1 MNLIDEIVSK
11 WSDVAFILEEDV
23 SNDPFVN
30 AAKKRLS
37 ASLGDKL
44 RNDAE
49 LQNKADELGI
59 NKDFT
64 PKGYIEARKDA
75 FKNLNISQPV
85 TDKVKKAAQILKAI
99 TNSSGGQNWNTLRR
113 MVDDNQTDG
122 MSYNEILR
130 MKDFIDSQ
138 DLRYMYDPSIKL
150 AKKNTLKFGNKMDK
164 EGNLD
169 DTNFDMNNITD
180 RHLKQWLSGGERK
193 FNFTEDEAY
202 IEVKRGILNKYLM
215 SSYGIQLDI
224 PNFSLGNKKVKDALL
239 INFTSAFRCP
249 AWNECLLKHAC
260 YARNSEGTYYNNE
273 KIGNDKKHL
282 MWEAGHND
290 PHLMKLIIDMLK
302 AYVVD
307 YGSVKQEVADTIK
320 ANKADSEFTSF
331 LEKIGGRFNINT
343 FAQLDYRDMP
353 GSILEIL
360 KNHTRVRDIRLN
372 ENGDFI
378 AQWLLDEFDKVAGD
392 FRLIGV
398 NTAAYSCRNLNFEG
412 IKNIIIN
419 ASRIT
424 MKGSAIAR
432 YFYALP
438 AAMYDAFEDTYN
450 GTNISNGFNAISRK
464 PMPLYSID
472 SAGNKV
478 PNGNY
483 YYKCPCGRSDFSIN
497 GKQLKEVNCYQ
508 CHLCYEATDEEMLNK
523 LNSTGGKY
531 IVFVK
536 AHGIKSNLLNNK
548 REQSVAKTVGVSKN
562 YDFGKA
568 DDGNAYGSEGMDIDS
583 DTIHESIEQK
593 SGLGQNE
600 AYGLITNNAIH
611 SINEHLNGIFV
622 NGVDSMN
629 EQKKIFWNN
638 FNRLLND

>member
-1 MNLIDEIVSK
+1 MNLIDEIVDK

-23 SNDPFVN
+23 SNDPFVK

-37 ASLGDKL
+37 ASLDDKL
-44 RNDAE
+44 RTDTE

-64 PKGYIEARKDA
+64 SKGYIEAKKDA
-75 FKNLNISQPV
+75 FKNLNISQSV
-85 TDKVKKAAQILKAI
+85 TDKVKKVVSILKAI
-99 TNSSGGQNWNTLRR
+99 TNSTGGQNWNTLRR
-113 MVDDNQTDG
+113 MVDDNQTGG

-130 MKDFIDSQ
+130 MKDFIDSN

-150 AKKNTLKFGNKMDK
+150 AKKSTLKFGNKMDK

-180 RHLKQWLSGGERK
+180 SHLKRWLSGGERK
-193 FNFTEDEAY
+193 SNFTEDEAY

-224 PNFSLGNKKVKDALL
+224 PNLSLGNRKVKDALL

-249 AWNECLLKHAC
+249 AWNECLLKHSC
-260 YARNSEGTYYNNE
+260 YARNSEGMYYHNE
-273 KIGNDKKHL
+273 KVGNDKKHL

-290 PHLMKLIIDMLK
+290 PQLMKLIIDMLK

-307 YGSVKQEVADTIK
+307 YGSVKQEIADIIK
-320 ANKADSEFTSF
+320 SNKTDSEFASF
-331 LEKIGGRFNINT
+331 LEKIGGRFNINA

-360 KNHTRVRDIRLN
+360 KSHTRVHDIRLN

-438 AAMYDAFEDTYN
+438 TAMYDAFEDTYN
-450 GTNISNGFNAISRK
+450 GTNINNGPNVISRK
-464 PMPLYSID
+464 PMPLYSVD
-472 SAGNKV
+472 ASGNKV

-483 YYKCPCGRSDFSIN
+483 YYKCPCGRSDFSVN
-497 GKQLKEVNCYQ
+497 GKPLKEVNCYQ
-508 CHLCYEATDEEMLNK
+508 CHLCYEAPDAEMLNK
-523 LNSTGGKY
+523 LNSTRGKY

-536 AHGIKSNLLNNK
+536 AHGIKANLLNNK
-548 REQSVAKTVGVSKN
+548 REQYVAKTLGVSKN

-568 DDGNAYGSEGMDIDS
+568 DDGHVDN
-583 DTIHESIEQK
+583 TIHENIEHQD
-593 SGLGQNE
+593 GLDQNE

-611 SINEHLNGIFV
+611 SINEHLNGIFT

-638 FNRLLND
+638 FNRLVND

>member
-1 MNLIDEIVSK
+1 MNLIDKIIDK
-11 WSDVAFILEEDV
+11 WSDVAFTLEEDV
-23 SNDPFVN
+23 SNDPFIK

-64 PKGYIEARKDA
+64 PKGYLEARKDA
-75 FKNLNISQPV
+75 FKNLNISQSV
-85 TDKVKKAAQILKAI
+85 TDKVKKVIQILKAI

-150 AKKNTLKFGNKMDK
+150 AKKSTLKFGNKMDN

-193 FNFTEDEAY
+193 LKFTEDEAY

-224 PNFSLGNKKVKDALL
+224 PNLSLGNKKVKDALL

-260 YARNSEGTYYNNE
+260 YARNSEVLYYNNE
-273 KIGNDKKHL
+273 KLGNDKKHL

-290 PHLMKLIIDMLK
+290 PQLMKLIIDMLK

-307 YGSVKQEVADTIK
+307 YGSVKQEIADIIK
-320 ANKADSEFTSF
+320 SNKTDSEFASF

-343 FAQLDYRDMP
+343 FAQIDYKDMP

-360 KNHTRVRDIRLN
+360 KSHTRVRDIRLN

-438 AAMYDAFEDTYN
+438 SAMYDAFEDTYN
-450 GTNISNGFNAISRK
+450 GTNISNGFNVISRK

-483 YYKCPCGRSDFSIN
+483 YYKCPCGRSDFSMN

-568 DDGNAYGSEGMDIDS
+568 DDSPVDN
-583 DTIHESIEQK
+583 TIHENIEHQD
-593 SGLGQNE
+593 GLDQNE

-622 NGVDSMN
+622 NGIDSMN

-638 FNRLLND
+638 LNKLVND

>member
-1 MNLIDEIVSK
+1 
-11 WSDVAFILEEDV
+11 
-23 SNDPFVN
+23 
-30 AAKKRLS
+30 
-37 ASLGDKL
+37 
-44 RNDAE
+44 
-49 LQNKADELGI
+49 
-59 NKDFT
+59 
-64 PKGYIEARKDA
+64 
-75 FKNLNISQPV
+75 
-85 TDKVKKAAQILKAI
+85 
-99 TNSSGGQNWNTLRR
+99 
-113 MVDDNQTDG
+113 
-122 MSYNEILR
+122 
-130 MKDFIDSQ
+130 
-138 DLRYMYDPSIKL
+138 
-150 AKKNTLKFGNKMDK
+150 
-164 EGNLD
+164 
-169 DTNFDMNNITD
+169 
-180 RHLKQWLSGGERK
+180 
-193 FNFTEDEAY
+193 
-202 IEVKRGILNKYLM
+202 M

-260 YARNSEGTYYNNE
+260 YARNTEGMYYHNE

-290 PHLMKLIIDMLK
+290 PQLMKLIIDMLK

-398 NTAAYSCRNLNFEG
+398 NTAAYSCRNLNFER

-419 ASRIT
+419 ASRVT

-438 AAMYDAFEDTYN
+438 SAMYDAFEDTYN
-450 GTNISNGFNAISRK
+450 GTNISNGFNVISRK
-464 PMPLYSID
+464 PMLLYSID

-483 YYKCPCGRSDFSIN
+483 YYKCPCGRSDFSMN

-548 REQSVAKTVGVSKN
+548 RELHVAKTVGVSKN

-568 DDGNAYGSEGMDIDS
+568 DDGNAYGSEGMEIDS

-622 NGVDSMN
+622 NGIDSMN

-638 FNRLLND
+638 LNKLVND

>member
-1 MNLIDEIVSK
+1 MNLIDEIVDK

-23 SNDPFVN
+23 SNDPFVK

-37 ASLGDKL
+37 ASLDDKL
-44 RNDAE
+44 RTDTE

-64 PKGYIEARKDA
+64 SKGYIEAKKDA
-75 FKNLNISQPV
+75 FKNLNISQSV
-85 TDKVKKAAQILKAI
+85 TDKVKKVVSILKAI
-99 TNSSGGQNWNTLRR
+99 TNSTGGQNWNTLRR
-113 MVDDNQTDG
+113 MVDDNQTGG

-130 MKDFIDSQ
+130 MKDFIDSN

-150 AKKNTLKFGNKMDK
+150 AKKSTLKFGNKMDK

-180 RHLKQWLSGGERK
+180 SHLKRWLSGGERK
-193 FNFTEDEAY
+193 SNFTEDEAY

-224 PNFSLGNKKVKDALL
+224 PNLSLGNRKVKDALL

-249 AWNECLLKHAC
+249 AWNECLLKHSC
-260 YARNSEGTYYNNE
+260 YARNSEGMYYHNE
-273 KIGNDKKHL
+273 KVGNDKKHL

-290 PHLMKLIIDMLK
+290 PQLMKLIIDMLK

-307 YGSVKQEVADTIK
+307 YGSVKQEIADIIK
-320 ANKADSEFTSF
+320 SNKTDSEFASF
-331 LEKIGGRFNINT
+331 LEKIGGRFNINA

-360 KNHTRVRDIRLN
+360 KSHTRVRDIRLN

-438 AAMYDAFEDTYN
+438 TAMYDAFEDTYN
-450 GTNISNGFNAISRK
+450 GTNINNGPNVISRK
-464 PMPLYSID
+464 PMPLYSVD
-472 SAGNKV
+472 ASGNKV

-483 YYKCPCGRSDFSIN
+483 YYKCPCGRSDFSVN
-497 GKQLKEVNCYQ
+497 GKPLKEVNCYQ
-508 CHLCYEATDEEMLNK
+508 CHLCYEAPDAEMLNK
-523 LNSTGGKY
+523 LNSTRGKY

-536 AHGIKSNLLNNK
+536 AHGIKANLLNNK
-548 REQSVAKTVGVSKN
+548 REQYVAKTVGVSKN

-568 DDGNAYGSEGMDIDS
+568 DYGHVDN
-583 DTIHESIEQK
+583 TIHENIEHQD
-593 SGLGQNE
+593 GLDQNE

-611 SINEHLNGIFV
+611 SINEHLNGIFT

-638 FNRLLND
+638 FNRLVND

>member
-1 MNLIDEIVSK
+1 MNLIDEIVDK

-23 SNDPFVN
+23 SNDPFVK

-37 ASLGDKL
+37 ASLDDKL
-44 RNDAE
+44 RTDTE

-64 PKGYIEARKDA
+64 SKGYIEAKKDA
-75 FKNLNISQPV
+75 FKNLNISQSV
-85 TDKVKKAAQILKAI
+85 TDKVKKVVSILKAI
-99 TNSSGGQNWNTLRR
+99 TNSTGGQNWNTLRR
-113 MVDDNQTDG
+113 MVDDNQTGG

-130 MKDFIDSQ
+130 MKDFIDSN

-150 AKKNTLKFGNKMDK
+150 AKKSTLKFGNKMDK

-180 RHLKQWLSGGERK
+180 SHLKRWLSGGERK
-193 FNFTEDEAY
+193 SNFTEDEAY

-215 SSYGIQLDI
+215 SYYGIQLDI
-224 PNFSLGNKKVKDALL
+224 PNLSLGNRKVKDALL

-249 AWNECLLKHAC
+249 AWNECLLKHSC
-260 YARNSEGTYYNNE
+260 YARNSEGMYYHNE
-273 KIGNDKKHL
+273 KVGNDKKHL

-290 PHLMKLIIDMLK
+290 PQLMKLIIDMLK

-307 YGSVKQEVADTIK
+307 YGSVKQEIADIIK
-320 ANKADSEFTSF
+320 SNKTDSEFASF
-331 LEKIGGRFNINT
+331 LEKIGGRFNINA

-360 KNHTRVRDIRLN
+360 KSHTRVRDIRLN

-438 AAMYDAFEDTYN
+438 TAMYDAFEDTYN
-450 GTNISNGFNAISRK
+450 GTNINNGPNVISRK
-464 PMPLYSID
+464 PMPLYSVD
-472 SAGNKV
+472 ASGNKV

-483 YYKCPCGRSDFSIN
+483 YYKCPCGRSDFSVN
-497 GKQLKEVNCYQ
+497 GKPLKEVNCYQ
-508 CHLCYEATDEEMLNK
+508 CHLCYEAPDAEMLNK
-523 LNSTGGKY
+523 LNSTRGKY

-536 AHGIKSNLLNNK
+536 AHGIKANLLNNK
-548 REQSVAKTVGVSKN
+548 REQYVAKTVGVSKN

-568 DDGNAYGSEGMDIDS
+568 DYGHVDN
-583 DTIHESIEQK
+583 TIHENIEHQD
-593 SGLGQNE
+593 GLDQNE

-611 SINEHLNGIFV
+611 SINEHLNGIFT

-638 FNRLLND
+638 FNRLVND

>member
-1 MNLIDEIVSK
+1 MNLIDEIVDK

-23 SNDPFVN
+23 SNDPFVK

-37 ASLGDKL
+37 ASLDDKL
-44 RNDAE
+44 RTDTE

-64 PKGYIEARKDA
+64 SKGYIEAKKDA
-75 FKNLNISQPV
+75 FKNLNISQSV
-85 TDKVKKAAQILKAI
+85 TDKVKKVVSILKAI
-99 TNSSGGQNWNTLRR
+99 TNSTGGQNWNTLRR
-113 MVDDNQTDG
+113 MVDDNQTGG

-130 MKDFIDSQ
+130 MKDFIDSN

-150 AKKNTLKFGNKMDK
+150 AKKSTLKFGNKMDK

-180 RHLKQWLSGGERK
+180 SHLKRWLSGGERK
-193 FNFTEDEAY
+193 SNFTEDEAY

-224 PNFSLGNKKVKDALL
+224 PNLSLGNRKVKDALL

-249 AWNECLLKHAC
+249 AWNECLLKHSC
-260 YARNSEGTYYNNE
+260 YARNSEGMYYHNE
-273 KIGNDKKHL
+273 KVGNDKKHL

-290 PHLMKLIIDMLK
+290 PQLMKLIIDMLK

-307 YGSVKQEVADTIK
+307 YGSVKQEIADIIK
-320 ANKADSEFTSF
+320 SNKTDSEFASF
-331 LEKIGGRFNINT
+331 LEKIGGRFNINA

-360 KNHTRVRDIRLN
+360 KSHTRVRDIRLN

-438 AAMYDAFEDTYN
+438 TAMYDAFEDTYN
-450 GTNISNGFNAISRK
+450 GTNINNGPNVISRK
-464 PMPLYSID
+464 PMPLYSVD
-472 SAGNKV
+472 AYGNKV

-483 YYKCPCGRSDFSIN
+483 YYKCPCGRSDFSVN
-497 GKQLKEVNCYQ
+497 GKPLKEVNCYQ
-508 CHLCYEATDEEMLNK
+508 CHLCYEAPDAEMLNK
-523 LNSTGGKY
+523 LNSTRGKY

-536 AHGIKSNLLNNK
+536 AHGIKANLLNNK
-548 REQSVAKTVGVSKN
+548 REQYVAKTVGVSKN

-568 DDGNAYGSEGMDIDS
+568 DYGHVDN
-583 DTIHESIEQK
+583 TIHENIEHQD
-593 SGLGQNE
+593 GLDQNE

-611 SINEHLNGIFV
+611 SINEHLNGIFT

-638 FNRLLND
+638 FNRLVND

>member
-1 MNLIDEIVSK
+1 MNLIDEIVDK

-23 SNDPFVN
+23 SNDPFVK

-37 ASLGDKL
+37 ASLDDKL
-44 RNDAE
+44 RTDTE

-64 PKGYIEARKDA
+64 SKGYIEAKKDA
-75 FKNLNISQPV
+75 FKNLNISQSV
-85 TDKVKKAAQILKAI
+85 TDKVKKVVSILKAI
-99 TNSSGGQNWNTLRR
+99 TNSTGGQNWNTLRR
-113 MVDDNQTDG
+113 MVDDNQTGG

-130 MKDFIDSQ
+130 MKDFIDSN

-150 AKKNTLKFGNKMDK
+150 AKKSTLKFGNKMDK

-180 RHLKQWLSGGERK
+180 SHLKRWLSGGERK
-193 FNFTEDEAY
+193 SNFTEDEAY

-224 PNFSLGNKKVKDALL
+224 PNLSLGNRKVKDALL

-249 AWNECLLKHAC
+249 AWNECLLKHSC
-260 YARNSEGTYYNNE
+260 YARNSEGMYYHNE
-273 KIGNDKKHL
+273 KVGNDKKHL

-290 PHLMKLIIDMLK
+290 PQLMKLIIDMLK

-307 YGSVKQEVADTIK
+307 YGSVKQEIADIIK
-320 ANKADSEFTSF
+320 SNKTDSEFASF
-331 LEKIGGRFNINT
+331 LEKIGGRFNINA

-360 KNHTRVRDIRLN
+360 KSHTRVRDIRLN

-438 AAMYDAFEDTYN
+438 TAMYDAFEDTYN
-450 GTNISNGFNAISRK
+450 GTNINNGPNVISRK
-464 PMPLYSID
+464 PMPLYSVD
-472 SAGNKV
+472 ASGNKV

-483 YYKCPCGRSDFSIN
+483 YYKCPCGRSDFSVN
-497 GKQLKEVNCYQ
+497 GKPLKEVNCYQ
-508 CHLCYEATDEEMLNK
+508 CHLCYEAPDAEMLNK
-523 LNSTGGKY
+523 LNSTRGKY

-536 AHGIKSNLLNNK
+536 AHGIKANLLNNK
-548 REQSVAKTVGVSKN
+548 REQYVAKTVGVSKN

-568 DDGNAYGSEGMDIDS
+568 DDGHVDN
-583 DTIHESIEQK
+583 TIHENIEHQD
-593 SGLGQNE
+593 GLDQNE

-611 SINEHLNGIFV
+611 SINEHLNGIFT

-638 FNRLLND
+638 FNRLVND

>member
-1 MNLIDEIVSK
+1 MNLIDEIVDK

-23 SNDPFVN
+23 SNDPFVK

-44 RNDAE
+44 RTDTE

-64 PKGYIEARKDA
+64 SKGYIEARKDA
-75 FKNLNISQPV
+75 FKNLNISQSV
-85 TDKVKKAAQILKAI
+85 TDKVKKVVSILKAI
-99 TNSSGGQNWNTLRR
+99 TNSTGGQNWNTLRR
-113 MVDDNQTDG
+113 MVDDNQTGG

-130 MKDFIDSQ
+130 MKDFIDSN

-150 AKKNTLKFGNKMDK
+150 AKKSTLKFGNKMDK

-180 RHLKQWLSGGERK
+180 SHLKRWLSGGERK
-193 FNFTEDEAY
+193 SNFTEDEAY

-224 PNFSLGNKKVKDALL
+224 PNLSLGNRKVKDALL

-249 AWNECLLKHAC
+249 AWNECLLKHSC
-260 YARNSEGTYYNNE
+260 YARNSEVVYYHNE
-273 KIGNDKKHL
+273 KVGNDKKHL

-290 PHLMKLIIDMLK
+290 PQLMKLIIDMLK

-307 YGSVKQEVADTIK
+307 YGSVKQEIADIIK
-320 ANKADSEFTSF
+320 SNKTDSEFASF
-331 LEKIGGRFNINT
+331 LEKIGGRFNINA

-360 KNHTRVRDIRLN
+360 KSHTRVRDIRLN

-438 AAMYDAFEDTYN
+438 TAMYDAFEDTYN
-450 GTNISNGFNAISRK
+450 GTNINNGPNVISRK
-464 PMPLYSID
+464 PMPLYSVD
-472 SAGNKV
+472 ASGNKV

-483 YYKCPCGRSDFSIN
+483 YYKCPCGRSDFSVN
-497 GKQLKEVNCYQ
+497 GKPLKEVNCYQ
-508 CHLCYEATDEEMLNK
+508 CHLCYEAPDAEMLNK
-523 LNSTGGKY
+523 LNSTRGKY

-536 AHGIKSNLLNNK
+536 AHGIKANLLNNK
-548 REQSVAKTVGVSKN
+548 REQYVAKTLGVSKN

-568 DDGNAYGSEGMDIDS
+568 DYGHVDN
-583 DTIHESIEQK
+583 TIHENIEHQD
-593 SGLGQNE
+593 GLDQNE

-611 SINEHLNGIFV
+611 SINEHLNGIFT

-638 FNRLLND
+638 FNRLVND

>member
-1 MNLIDEIVSK
+1 MNLIDEIVDK

-23 SNDPFVN
+23 SNDPFVK

-37 ASLGDKL
+37 ASLDDKL
-44 RNDAE
+44 RTDTE

-64 PKGYIEARKDA
+64 SKGYIEARKDA
-75 FKNLNISQPV
+75 FKNLNISQSV
-85 TDKVKKAAQILKAI
+85 TDKVKKVVSILKAI
-99 TNSSGGQNWNTLRR
+99 TNSTGGQNWNTLRR
-113 MVDDNQTDG
+113 MVDDNQTGG

-130 MKDFIDSQ
+130 MKDFIDSN

-150 AKKNTLKFGNKMDK
+150 AKKSTLKFGNKMDK

-180 RHLKQWLSGGERK
+180 SHLKRWLSGGERK
-193 FNFTEDEAY
+193 SNFTEDEAY

-224 PNFSLGNKKVKDALL
+224 PNLSLGNRKVKDALL

-249 AWNECLLKHAC
+249 AWNECLLKHSC
-260 YARNSEGTYYNNE
+260 YARNSEGMYYHNE
-273 KIGNDKKHL
+273 KVGNDKKHL

-290 PHLMKLIIDMLK
+290 PQLMKLIIDMLK

-307 YGSVKQEVADTIK
+307 YGSVKQEIADIIK
-320 ANKADSEFTSF
+320 SNKTDSEFASF
-331 LEKIGGRFNINT
+331 LEKIGGRFNINA

-360 KNHTRVRDIRLN
+360 KSHTRVRDIRLN

-438 AAMYDAFEDTYN
+438 TAMYDAFEDTYN
-450 GTNISNGFNAISRK
+450 GTNINNGPNVISRK
-464 PMPLYSID
+464 PMPLYSVD
-472 SAGNKV
+472 AYGNKV

-483 YYKCPCGRSDFSIN
+483 YYKCPCGRSDFSVN
-497 GKQLKEVNCYQ
+497 GKPLKEVNCYQ
-508 CHLCYEATDEEMLNK
+508 CHLCYEAPDAEMLNK
-523 LNSTGGKY
+523 LNSTRGKY

-536 AHGIKSNLLNNK
+536 AHGIKANLLNNK
-548 REQSVAKTVGVSKN
+548 REQYVAKTVGVSKN

-568 DDGNAYGSEGMDIDS
+568 DYGHVDN
-583 DTIHESIEQK
+583 TIHENIEHQD
-593 SGLGQNE
+593 GLDQNE

-611 SINEHLNGIFV
+611 SINEHLNGIFT

-638 FNRLLND
+638 FNRLVND

>member
-1 MNLIDEIVSK
+1 MNLIDEIVDK

-23 SNDPFVN
+23 SNDPFVK

-37 ASLGDKL
+37 ASLDDKL
-44 RNDAE
+44 RTDTE

-64 PKGYIEARKDA
+64 SKGYIEAKKDA
-75 FKNLNISQPV
+75 FKNLNISQSV
-85 TDKVKKAAQILKAI
+85 TDKVKKVVSILKAI
-99 TNSSGGQNWNTLRR
+99 TNSTGGQNWNTLRR
-113 MVDDNQTDG
+113 MVDDNQTGG

-130 MKDFIDSQ
+130 MKDFIDSN

-150 AKKNTLKFGNKMDK
+150 AKKSTLKFGNKMDK

-180 RHLKQWLSGGERK
+180 SHLKRWLSGGERK
-193 FNFTEDEAY
+193 SNFTEDEAY

-224 PNFSLGNKKVKDALL
+224 PNLSLGNRKVKDALL

-249 AWNECLLKHAC
+249 ACNECLLKHSC
-260 YARNSEGTYYNNE
+260 YARNSEGMYYHNE
-273 KIGNDKKHL
+273 KVGNDKKHL

-290 PHLMKLIIDMLK
+290 PQLMKLIIDMLK

-307 YGSVKQEVADTIK
+307 YGSVKQEIADIIK
-320 ANKADSEFTSF
+320 SNKTDSEFASF
-331 LEKIGGRFNINT
+331 LEKIGGRFNINA

-360 KNHTRVRDIRLN
+360 KSHTRVRDIRLN

-438 AAMYDAFEDTYN
+438 TAMYDAFEDTYN
-450 GTNISNGFNAISRK
+450 GTNINNGPNVISRK
-464 PMPLYSID
+464 PMPLYSVD
-472 SAGNKV
+472 ASGNKV

-483 YYKCPCGRSDFSIN
+483 YYKCPCGRSDFSVN
-497 GKQLKEVNCYQ
+497 GKPLKEVNCYQ
-508 CHLCYEATDEEMLNK
+508 CHLCYEAPDAEMLNK
-523 LNSTGGKY
+523 LNSTRGKY

-536 AHGIKSNLLNNK
+536 AHGIKANLLNNK
-548 REQSVAKTVGVSKN
+548 REQYVAKTLGVSKN

-568 DDGNAYGSEGMDIDS
+568 DYGHVDN
-583 DTIHESIEQK
+583 TIHENIEHQD
-593 SGLGQNE
+593 GLDQNE

-611 SINEHLNGIFV
+611 SINEHLNGIFT

-638 FNRLLND
+638 FNRLVND

>member
-1 MNLIDEIVSK
+1 MNLIDEIVDK

-23 SNDPFVN
+23 SNDPFVK

-37 ASLGDKL
+37 ASLDDKL
-44 RNDAE
+44 RTDTE

-64 PKGYIEARKDA
+64 SKGYIEARKDA
-75 FKNLNISQPV
+75 FKNLNISQSV
-85 TDKVKKAAQILKAI
+85 TDKVKKVVSILKAI
-99 TNSSGGQNWNTLRR
+99 TNSTGGQNWNTLRR
-113 MVDDNQTDG
+113 MVDDNQTGG

-130 MKDFIDSQ
+130 MKDFIDSN

-150 AKKNTLKFGNKMDK
+150 AKKSTLKFGNKMDK

-180 RHLKQWLSGGERK
+180 SHLKRWLSGGERK
-193 FNFTEDEAY
+193 SNFTEDEAY

-224 PNFSLGNKKVKDALL
+224 PNLSLGNRKVKDALL

-249 AWNECLLKHAC
+249 AWNECLLKHSC
-260 YARNSEGTYYNNE
+260 YARTSEVVYYHNE
-273 KIGNDKKHL
+273 KVGNDKKHL

-290 PHLMKLIIDMLK
+290 PQLMKLIIDMLK

-307 YGSVKQEVADTIK
+307 YGSVKQEIADIIK
-320 ANKADSEFTSF
+320 SNKTDSEFASF
-331 LEKIGGRFNINT
+331 LEKIGGRFNINA

-360 KNHTRVRDIRLN
+360 KSHTRVRDIRLN

-438 AAMYDAFEDTYN
+438 TAMYDAFEDTYN
-450 GTNISNGFNAISRK
+450 GTNINNGPNVISRK
-464 PMPLYSID
+464 PMPLYSVD
-472 SAGNKV
+472 AYGNKV

-483 YYKCPCGRSDFSIN
+483 YYKCPCGRSDFSVN
-497 GKQLKEVNCYQ
+497 GKPLKEVNCYQ
-508 CHLCYEATDEEMLNK
+508 CHLCYEAPDAEMLNK
-523 LNSTGGKY
+523 LNSTRGKY

-536 AHGIKSNLLNNK
+536 AHGIKANLLNNK
-548 REQSVAKTVGVSKN
+548 REQYVAKTVGVSKN

-568 DDGNAYGSEGMDIDS
+568 DDGHVDN
-583 DTIHESIEQK
+583 TIHENIEHQD
-593 SGLGQNE
+593 GLDQNE

-611 SINEHLNGIFV
+611 SINEHLNGIFT

-638 FNRLLND
+638 FNRLVND